1 MVMLRNGDVR
11 RRTSANFE
19 KLISLA
25 SLSLESQVIKP
36 QLGEVMNNVLDDFLN
51 AKESSNSLK
60 SKISEIKHQ
69 RPIMDFI
76 DRFNRTAKSGKFDY
90 DKAGSLS
97 PHARDYIPNTVLV
110 KFKPKT
116 RSENVTA
123 VCKEVGM
130 VVQKRYL
137 LTGIYKM
144 SVSENKVMET
154 IEMLS
159 RNENVEY
166 AEPDYILKIYSKI
179 PDDPDFSNLWGIHN
193 TGQDGGTPDAD
204 IDAPEAWDITTGSS
218 EVVVAVIDSGVNYDH
233 EDLSSNMWK
242 NTGEIPDNGIDDDG
256 NGYIDDYLGWD
267 FANDDKDP
275 MDDNDHGTHCS
286 GTIGGIGNN
295 DVGVA
300 GVNWTIRIMPLK
312 FLDSCGSGST
322 SDAIEAIEY
331 ATMMGVPISSNSW
344 GGGAYSEALIDAIE
358 VFGNSGG
365 LFIAAAGNDGEDNDE
380 TPHYP
385 SSYNLPNI
393 IAVAATDRND
403 TLADFSCYG
412 KESVDV
418 AAPGVDIYSTVISGY
433 DYMSG
438 TSMATPCV
446 SGIAALLKG
455 RNPSWGYPDIK
466 NAIEQ
471 SVDPKASLDGMVA
484 TGGRV
489 NAYGAL
495 RAGGSPGYPVV
506 TTSQPTGIT
515 SNSAQGGGVVT
526 SDGDADVTVRGVCW
540 STSANPTTA
549 NDKTTDGTGT
559 GSFTSSITGLSPGT
573 TYHVRAYA
581 TNSEGTSYGD
591 DVPFTTSTVAP
602 TVSTT
607 AVSSVTSTSAASG
620 GNVTSDGGATVTARG
635 VCWSTS
641 ANPTTADDKTTDGT
655 GTGSFTSSITGL
667 SPGTTYHVRAYA
679 TNSEGTSY
687 GDDVPFTTSTVAPT
701 VSTTAVSSVT
711 STSAASGGNVTSDGG
726 ATVTARGVCWSTS
739 ANPTTADDKTT
750 DGTGTGSFT
759 SSITGLSPGTTY
771 HVRAYATNLAGTGY
785 GDSLSFTTSYS
796 STLYP
801 IFTTSWCLI
810 SSTY

>member
-1 MVMLRNGDVR
+1 MIRQTLIWALKAFVLFLTMASFSADAQPPDQPSSVTTKSEKVLHSNSSASADSSPGFVERIFGGRSGVNVLRQFRDEMLGRTAEGRAYIETFYDMLPGMALVMLRNGDVR

-60 SKISEIKHQ
+60 NIISEIKHQ

-90 DKAGSLS
+90 DKIGSLS

-144 SVSENKVMET
+144 SVSEGKVMET
-154 IEMLS
+154 IERLAK
-159 RNENVEY
+159 NENVEY

-179 PDDPDFSNLWGIHN
+179 PDDPDFSNLWGLHN

-331 ATMMGVPISSNSW
+331 ATMMGVTIASNSW
-344 GGGAYSEALIDAIE
+344 GGGDYSEALRDAIE

-403 TLADFSCYG
+403 ALADFSCYG

-455 RNPSWGYPDIK
+455 RNPCWRYPDIK

-471 SVDPKASLDGMVA
+471 SVDTKASLDGKVV

-489 NAYGAL
+489 NAYEAL
-495 RAGGSPGYPVV
+495 SSADECPDCPGDGVITNAIYRTGTTCCCSNAMAITLGS
-506 TTSQPTGIT
+506 
-515 SNSAQGGGVVT
+515 N
-526 SDGDADVTVRGVCW
+526 VTVESGAIV
-540 STSANPTTA
+540 TFTAPKVTFQPGFHGAN
-549 NDKTTDGTGT
+549 
-559 GSFTSSITGLSPGT
+559 GSKI
-573 TYHVRAYA
+573 HIRQQ
-581 TNSEGTSYGD
+581 
-591 DVPFTTSTVAP
+591 
-602 TVSTT
+602 
-607 AVSSVTSTSAASG
+607 
-620 GNVTSDGGATVTARG
+620 
-635 VCWSTS
+635 
-641 ANPTTADDKTTDGT
+641 
-655 GTGSFTSSITGL
+655 
-667 SPGTTYHVRAYA
+667 
-679 TNSEGTSY
+679 
-687 GDDVPFTTSTVAPT
+687 
-701 VSTTAVSSVT
+701 
-711 STSAASGGNVTSDGG
+711 
-726 ATVTARGVCWSTS
+726 
-739 ANPTTADDKTT
+739 
-750 DGTGTGSFT
+750 
-759 SSITGLSPGTTY
+759 
-771 HVRAYATNLAGTGY
+771 
-785 GDSLSFTTSYS
+785 
-796 STLYP
+796 
-801 IFTTSWCLI
+801 
-810 SSTY
+810 